1 MTDRIAARDGLSLA
15 NGLLAAS
22 ALGLVAGGVL
32 GVPAGS
38 PVRAQDTDATRR
50 CEALRR
56 FEAEGLE
63 IVSARVV
70 PLTPARTIRLVE
82 RGPEDV
88 IEAAFPRHCRVEGTI
103 NRRTGAEGKEY
114 AIGFA
119 LALPENWNGRLL
131 FQGGGGFNGAVREPY
146 GMAAAGDE
154 PALTRG
160 FAIVSTDSGHKGQT
174 FDVAF
179 MRDQQ
184 ASIDFAYNAMPSVTL
199 LAKRLAAAHYGRA
212 PHHSYSVGCS
222 TGGREGMVAA
232 QRYPD
237 LFDGVIA
244 GAPAMRTAHSRIA
257 GWNAT
262 TAFNRIAPRDAA
274 GKPLTAQAFTA
285 ADHAVLREA
294 VANRCDALDGL
305 ADGLVM
311 NIAACR
317 FDPST
322 VQCAPGQAAG
332 CLPADKVAAVRTAF
346 DGPRDSRGQAVYAR
360 FPYDLGLLGGQV
372 PMTLIPAAT
381 GYSPF
386 LDPPQP
392 VALDVE
398 AALDDLR
405 ADPMQALSDTY
416 HWSDLG
422 TFYRGGGKI
431 LFYNGAADPWFSL
444 NDTLDYFER
453 NKARNP
459 EFDSS
464 RLYNVPGMQHCAGN
478 GLERF
483 DLLTALVDWVENGR
497 APGAIVATDW
507 SRQGGARPLCPWP
520 QYARYRGG
528 DPKNAASFRCTVP
541 DE

>member
-1 MTDRIAARDGLSLA
+1 MTDRTRTAGRYKARLLAVSAA
-15 NGLLAAS
+15 GLLAGG
-22 ALGLVAGGVL
+22 ALGIL
-32 GVPAGS
+32 AGS
-38 PVRAQDTDATRR
+38 PAQAQDRDATRR
-50 CEALRR
+50 CEALRG
-56 FEAEGLE
+56 FAADGVE
-63 IVSARVV
+63 ITGARIVE
-70 PLTPARTIRLVE
+70 PIPPRTIRLVE
-82 RGPEDV
+82 RGPDDF

-103 NRRTGAEGKEY
+103 GRRSGADGKDY

-119 LALPENWNGRLL
+119 LALPGDWNGRLL
-131 FQGGGGFNGAVREPY
+131 FQGGGGFNGTVREPW
-146 GMAAAGDE
+146 GTNVAGDE

-160 FAIVSTDSGHKGQT
+160 FAVVSTDSGHKGET

-184 ASIDFAYNAMPSVTL
+184 ASIDFAYNALHSVTL
-199 LAKRLAAAHYGRA
+199 LAKRLVAAHYGRA

-262 TAFNRIAPRDAA
+262 AAFNRIAPRDAA

-285 ADHAVLREA
+285 ADHTVLRDA
-294 VANRCDALDGL
+294 VAKQCDALDGL
-305 ADGLVM
+305 EDGLVV

-317 FDPST
+317 FDPSK
-322 VQCAPGQAAG
+322 VQCAPGQADG
-332 CLPADKVAAVRTAF
+332 CLSADKVTAVRTAF
-346 DGPRDSRGQAVYAR
+346 DGPRDGRGKAVYAR
-360 FPYDLGLLGGQV
+360 FPYDLGLLGGRV
-372 PMTLIPAAT
+372 PMTLIPAST

-392 VALDVE
+392 LDVD
-398 AALDDLR
+398 AALDTLH
-405 ADPMQALSDTY
+405 ADPLQALSDTY

-422 TFYRGGGKI
+422 TFYRRGGKI
-431 LFYNGAADPWFSL
+431 LLYNGAADPWFSL
-444 NDTLDYFER
+444 YDTLDWFER
-453 NKARNP
+453 NEARNP

-464 RLYNVPGMQHCAGN
+464 RLYNVPGMQHCAGG

-483 DLLTALVDWVENGR
+483 DLLTALIDWVENDH
-497 APGAIVATDW
+497 APGAIAATDW
-507 SRQGGARPLCPWP
+507 RRQAGTRPLCPWP
-520 QYARYRGG
+520 QYARYDGTG
-528 DPKNAASFRCTVP
+528 DPKLATSFTCAA
-541 DE
+541 D